1 VVDYSLRLKRE
12 FDPAR
17 LWISGYANDV
27 PCYIPSRRILAEGGY
42 EAEQS
47 LWYYDRPARFVGEIE
62 DFIHAAA
69 TNQVPPSFRRGA
81 RGGASAQP

>member
-1 VVDYSLRLKRE
+1 MPDLWGDGGSGAG
-12 FDPAR
+12 FDGAR

-47 LWYYDRPARFVGEIE
+47 LWYYDRPARLSGEVE
-62 DFIHAAA
+62 DLIHRAV
-69 TNQVPPSFRRGA
+69 TNRLPAVFRLDVKRA
-81 RGGASAQP
+81 E